1 MTRSEQQGSW
11 TDAYVSVDE
20 SGEAIRRHLIFLDD
34 VFYRLWGLGR
44 DILLMWALDER
55 ALELLV
61 VPHYTIAEFT
71 NFERIHENSSTL
83 LEGPN
88 STIEGI
94 LSDSKL
100 VELDRLQQ
108 MATDLGVRPKRIDL
122 PFLPGQDLDIEAIDS
137 LVNRYSITLVKNRA
151 VALFDAVGF
160 SLCSPLEQVT
170 QLNSL
175 AYSMNHA
182 YSKLLEKEIDIQF
195 SRTTTGDGFYIWN
208 QGTSLRDAVD
218 LYHFMHLALADNA
231 IAHSKARAN
240 TVPLLRTCFHIG
252 SHYEFYQSEGLSPT
266 ASNYIGGDVTIELA
280 RMIDKAQ
287 PGQIFLGDFQFPLQG
302 DNNNELKNIGAV
314 EFIEMAQGGLANL
327 EDLTLSGDRI
337 GSIKCYLTG
346 ERDSDGAFKVSKYR
360 VVDKH
365 GLTRNVFN
373 AKVNIHRLSAEPIFL
388 GIQSSDLS
396 DLEVVAE

>member
-11 TDAYVSVDE
+11 TDAYVSVEASDE
-20 SGEAIRRHLIFLDD
+20 SVRRHLIFLDD

-71 NFERIHENSSTL
+71 NFEGEYEKSSKPQ
-83 LEGPN
+83 EGSN
-88 STIEGI
+88 STIENI

-108 MATDLGVRPKRIDL
+108 IAADLGVSPKRIEL
-122 PFLPGQDLDIEAIDS
+122 PFLPGQDLDIETIDS
-137 LVNRYSITLVKNRA
+137 LVNRYSVTLVKDRA

-195 SRTTTGDGFYIWN
+195 R
-208 QGTSLRDAVD
+208 
-218 LYHFMHLALADNA
+218 
-231 IAHSKARAN
+231 
-240 TVPLLRTCFHIG
+240 
-252 SHYEFYQSEGLSPT
+252 
-266 ASNYIGGDVTIELA
+266 
-280 RMIDKAQ
+280 
-287 PGQIFLGDFQFPLQG
+287 
-302 DNNNELKNIGAV
+302 
-314 EFIEMAQGGLANL
+314 
-327 EDLTLSGDRI
+327 LSGD
-337 GSIKCYLTG
+337 
-346 ERDSDGAFKVSKYR
+346 
-360 VVDKH
+360 
-365 GLTRNVFN
+365 
-373 AKVNIHRLSAEPIFL
+373 
-388 GIQSSDLS
+388 QS
-396 DLEVVAE
+396 VY